1 MATGPLAAVRSR
13 SRSIAVP
20 PWVVTFTLMLMHTCE
35 KVPVSS
41 LVANALWAV
50 TWARAE
56 GAAGLPVPASMVN
69 RVAEVQLEKSLLENS
84 SAKIAGVPD
93 ITWIGSETGLIWLG
107 LVNASVACTV

>member
-1 MATGPLAAVRSR
+1 
-13 SRSIAVP
+13 
-20 PWVVTFTLMLMHTCE
+20 
-35 KVPVSS
+35 
-41 LVANALWAV
+41 
-50 TWARAE
+50 
-56 GAAGLPVPASMVN
+56 MVN